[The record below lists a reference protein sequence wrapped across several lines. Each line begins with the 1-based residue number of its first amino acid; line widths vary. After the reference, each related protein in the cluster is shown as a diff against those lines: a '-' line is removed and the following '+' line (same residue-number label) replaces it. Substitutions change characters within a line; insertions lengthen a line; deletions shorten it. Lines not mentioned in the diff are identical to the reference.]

1 MRIIGIRR
9 SLSDLLKQGLVFRS
23 GEVTCFVLN
32 AIEQLTE
39 MMRKFLEP
47 AQSEL
52 HESGRLVPRSEELQL
67 ILQHTLDSNSTITR
81 RD

>member
-9 SLSDLLKQGLVFRS
+9 SPSDLLKQGLAFRS
-23 GEVTCFVLN
+23 GDVTCFVLN
-32 AIEQLTE
+32 AIELLTE
-39 MMRKFLEP
+39 MMRRFLEP